1 MRKNRGKTGRHKNRA
16 TQPTERRASG
26 KCPCLLGEK
35 TELIFFS
42 FLSAKREIK
51 IPKPL
56 SWRQKKQKTSHADS
70 DNRATTLAAGSG
82 SHVGGS

>member
-1 MRKNRGKTGRHKNRA
+1 MASVKTLFEGCAGPPWRPHGGSDGASVRKNRGKTGRHKNRA

-56 SWRQKKQKTSHADS
+56 S
-70 DNRATTLAAGSG
+70 
-82 SHVGGS
+82 